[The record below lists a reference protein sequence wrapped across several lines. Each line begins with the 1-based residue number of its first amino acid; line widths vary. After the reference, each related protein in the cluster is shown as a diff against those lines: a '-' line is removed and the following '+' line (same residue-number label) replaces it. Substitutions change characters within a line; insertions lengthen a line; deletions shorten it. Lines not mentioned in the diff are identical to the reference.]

1 MTAVRDLSEG
11 ITGYEV
17 RCDKLYGR
25 VSGLSEGSLYI
36 DVDTDSHS
44 VISLTGD
51 EDASREYMLSTG
63 MMGSLYESTVWEE
76 LTGYESVSTIS
87 ILAAAQEKG
96 IELLL
101 ISSANMAEEMEK
113 LNTTDTT
120 KQAVT
125 EAVNAGKIVTILAE
139 DMTIGSWSGTGY
151 MVIDPETGAG
161 AYMISGGL
169 NGGALSALLTLG
181 GLCATFSSATATSM
195 LVWAAVQFFALT
207 LTPLSLVAYGTMLG
221 LLVVAMIELN
231 YEMWTDNLDY
241 LFTGDLSSAEQAA
254 DMMGRLGNLAL
265 AEVTLTGYI
274 NIQYF
279 YARLAKGATHNST
292 ATTVVLGKYNKDGVS
307 YINVA
312 KEKNATYFQLDN
324 WAEIEEI
331 VGNDNMWYIN
341 ERFLEQ
347 QLSQG
352 KNFILSHNPAEADG
366 YFSSEV
372 KFLVEHGY
380 SFIKNGD
387 IWEAIIN

>member
-11 ITGYEV
+11 ITGYEL
-17 RCDKLYGR
+17 RCDKLYGQ

-125 EAVNAGKIVTILAE
+125 EAVNAGKIVTIPAE

-254 DMMGRLGNLAL
+254 DVMGRLGNLAL
-265 AEVTLTGYI
+265 AEVFVASQI
-274 NIQYF
+274 NG
-279 YARLAKGATHNST
+279 RL
-292 ATTVVLGKYNKDGVS
+292 NK
-307 YINVA
+307 I
-312 KEKNATYFQLDN
+312 
-324 WAEIEEI
+324 
-331 VGNDNMWYIN
+331 DNMYVN
-341 ERFLEQ
+341 GQDASECLEQ
-347 QLSQG
+347 LNGFSDNKVNHIING
-352 KNFILSHNPAEADG
+352 SK
-366 YFSSEV
+366 SSEHNWEY
-372 KFLVEHGY
+372 LVSDKNWEDIKSIIVNVMKTGKEGSYKSAYKKTAVLNGY
-380 SFIKNGD
+380 EVTVTYMKSYDGRISISNA
-387 IWEAIIN
+387 WVN

>member
-11 ITGYEV
+11 ITGYEL
-17 RCDKLYGR
+17 RCDKLYGQ

-36 DVDTDSHS
+36 DVDTDRHS

-125 EAVNAGKIVTILAE
+125 EAVNAGKIVTIPAE
-139 DMTIGSWSGTGY
+139 DMTIG
-151 MVIDPETGAG
+151 IDPETGAG

-195 LVWAAVQFFALT
+195 LVWAAV
-207 LTPLSLVAYGTMLG
+207 
-221 LLVVAMIELN
+221 LLINM
-231 YEMWTDNLDY
+231 M
-241 LFTGDLSSAEQAA
+241 AA
-254 DMMGRLGNLAL
+254 IIRWFVM
-265 AEVTLTGYI
+265 
-274 NIQYF
+274 
-279 YARLAKGATHNST
+279 
-292 ATTVVLGKYNKDGVS
+292 
-307 YINVA
+307 
-312 KEKNATYFQLDN
+312 
-324 WAEIEEI
+324 
-331 VGNDNMWYIN
+331 DNM
-341 ERFLEQ
+341 
-347 QLSQG
+347 
-352 KNFILSHNPAEADG
+352 KN
-366 YFSSEV
+366 
-372 KFLVEHGY
+372 
-380 SFIKNGD
+380 IKH
-387 IWEAIIN
+387 